1 MPEHLFTGSGSH
13 CGPHGGE
20 MKKSAHVRSPI
31 PDRARLVVT
40 VMAAAGGSGRST
52 VAGLLADVTAQDSST
67 VVVDLGSRLSS
78 PWPRLAAG
86 QDVAGLAALPP
97 DQPQSRSQVRRACAE
112 CSAGAGKARWHL
124 LTDLREWHAD
134 PLRLPEQAASWY
146 QLVSV
151 GGWQTI
157 IADTHHAVGHDIV
170 NARCSGERGT
180 TREWYELP
188 HSVGVLTA
196 SATASGVQSLQQAVR
211 AFQADGLPLD
221 RTVVALVSVGSGR
234 LPPSVRSAATML
246 QSHVRAVVPIPYD
259 PVIRAQGLLQRTRL
273 RSGTWDAI
281 ARLANSVVATARA
294 AWGDPLPEAP
304 QPAPLSLS
312 VTAL

>member
-1 MPEHLFTGSGSH
+1 M
-13 CGPHGGE
+13 
-20 MKKSAHVRSPI
+20 
-31 PDRARLVVT
+31 
-40 VMAAAGGSGRST
+40 
-52 VAGLLADVTAQDSST
+52 
-67 VVVDLGSRLSS
+67 
-78 PWPRLAAG
+78 
-86 QDVAGLAALPP
+86 
-97 DQPQSRSQVRRACAE
+97 
-112 CSAGAGKARWHL
+112 
-124 LTDLREWHAD
+124 
-134 PLRLPEQAASWY
+134 
-146 QLVSV
+146 
-151 GGWQTI
+151 
-157 IADTHHAVGHDIV
+157 
-170 NARCSGERGT
+170 
-180 TREWYELP
+180 
-188 HSVGVLTA
+188 LTA